1 MTYREIHTRFDR
13 TVNVFL
19 KCRQKVL
26 GKFLTD
32 MVRGILKAQS
42 VQLASIARGLVSDY
56 PTTARHLFKRLDR
69 NLGLHDVTP
78 IRNAVQKKQTALIDE
93 NTLIYFDPS
102 DLIKPHAMR
111 MEALSHVADGSDH
124 HQIKNGYPLLSCVA
138 LKGDELIP
146 LEWEPYSYRSEDF
159 ESENEVWLQ
168 PILGLAH
175 QSKGK
180 GTWVLDRGFDR
191 FAILLQLAEHGLS
204 FIVRM
209 TELRHYHLPGKSGR
223 TYPRQAVMQFATVK
237 AKAYLDLRV
246 NKKLTKKLFTL
257 EAVPVEL
264 EGGKIDS
271 PHPLYLVGAK
281 AAGLTL
287 YLLTH
292 RQEITPE
299 SLSQIVQDYLS
310 RWKVEEFIRFVKQ
323 QYGAEKFLVRDLG
336 RIKNLFSCL
345 YIALVILTR
354 MGEFPLKFSKTR
366 ALLIREAKRVFKIPQ
381 KMRFFLYTL
390 AEGLSQLLKK
400 LPKSVVQLWSGPPK
414 NQLSL
419 ALEGLS

>member
-1 MTYREIHTRFDR
+1 MTLKELSARFDR
-13 TVNVFL
+13 AVATFT
-19 KCRQKVL
+19 KCQGEVL
-26 GKFLTD
+26 QKFLID

-42 VQLASIARGLVSDY
+42 IQLASIARSLVSDHQ
-56 PTTARHLFKRLDR
+56 TTARHLFKRLDR
-69 NLGLHDVTP
+69 NLGFHDVTP
-78 IRNAVQKKQTALIDE
+78 IQRQVQKKQTAMIDD

-102 DLIKPHAMR
+102 DLIKPFAR
-111 MEALSHVADGSDH
+111 KMEAISRVADGSNDH
-124 HQIKNGYPLLSCVA
+124 EIKNGYPLLACVA
-138 LKGDELIP
+138 LKENEIIP
-146 LEWEPYSYRSEDF
+146 LKWEPYSYRSEDF

-168 PILGLAH
+168 PILSLAH
-175 QSKGK
+175 PTKGR

-209 TELRHYHLPGKSGR
+209 TKLRHYHLPGKQGQ
-223 TYPRQAVMQFATVK
+223 TYTREAIMQFATVK
-237 AKAYLDLRV
+237 AKAYLDLRIH
-246 NKKLTKKLFTL
+246 KKLAKKLFTIR
-257 EAVPVEL
+257 AVPVEL

-271 PHPLYLVGAK
+271 PHPLYLVEAK
-281 AAGLTL
+281 TAGLTL

-310 RWKVEEFIRFVKQ
+310 RWKIEEFIRFVKQ

-336 RIKNLFSCL
+336 RIKNLFHLLFIS
-345 YIALVILTR
+345 LVILTR

-400 LPKSVVQLWSGPPK
+400 LPKSLTQLWKLPPK
-414 NQLSL
+414 SSAQLL
-419 ALEGLS
+419 LRGIT

>member
-1 MTYREIHTRFDR
+1 MMLKELSTRLDR
-13 TVNVFL
+13 SVAVFTR
-19 KCRQKVL
+19 CGSRVL
-26 GKFLTD
+26 QKFLID

-42 VQLASIARGLVSDY
+42 VQLASIARNLVSEHR
-56 PTTARHLFKRLDR
+56 TSARHLFKRLDR
-69 NLGLHDVTP
+69 NLGFYDVTP
-78 IRNAVQKKQTALIDE
+78 IQRQVQQKQSALIDD

-102 DLIKPHAMR
+102 DLIKPYAQK
-111 MEALSHVADGSDH
+111 MEAISRVADGSDNR
-124 HQIKNGYPLLSCVA
+124 QIKNGYPLLACVA
-138 LKGDELIP
+138 LKENELIP

-168 PILGLAH
+168 PIRSLAH
-175 QSKGK
+175 RSKQK

-191 FAILLQLAEHGLS
+191 FAILLQLAELGLS

-209 TELRHYHLPGKSGR
+209 MELRHYHIPGKPGQ
-223 TYPRQAVMQFATVK
+223 TYTREAIMRFATVR

-246 NKKLTKKLFTL
+246 KKKLTKKLFTI

-264 EGGKIDS
+264 AGGKINS
-271 PHPLYLVGAK
+271 AHPLYLIRAQANDLV
-281 AAGLTL
+281 LF
-287 YLLTH
+287 LLTH
-292 RQEITPE
+292 RLEINQET
-299 SLSQIVQDYLS
+299 LSQIAQDYLS
-310 RWKVEEFIRFVKQ
+310 RWKIEEFIRFVKQ

-336 RIKNLFSCL
+336 RIKNLFHL
-345 YIALVILTR
+345 LFITLVILTR

-400 LPKSVVQLWSGPPK
+400 LPKSLTQLWKLPPK
-414 NQLSL
+414 SSPQLVL
-419 ALEGLS
+419 KGIL